1 LLDSVTFNIS
11 RIVQLFAQ
19 NGESVM
25 AKALSVNQ
33 LAWQKAQILLNNPD
47 YYGVEV
53 TKSTGGATIIDAGV
67 KAPGGFEAGK
77 ILTELCLG
85 GAGKV
90 ELGMKTYGDLTFPS
104 VTITSDYPAI
114 AMLGSQFAGWRI
126 KDGDNIAIGSG
137 PVRAI
142 ALKPKEI
149 YEELQ
154 YTDQSEQAVITLESN
169 LLPSDILVDKV
180 CKAAN
185 VTASNLLIVVA
196 PTASVAGL
204 TQVAGRV
211 VEVGIHKLH
220 TLGLDPKVIRYA
232 MGYAPIPPV
241 GPDFEVAMARTNDVI
256 LYGGTVYLTVDFDD
270 ETKLQ
275 KLVNDAP
282 SINSKDYGKPFLQI
296 FLNADKD
303 FYKIDP
309 GLFAPA
315 VLMINNAKTGRTF
328 RAGQI
333 NPKVLAQALGF

>member
-1 LLDSVTFNIS
+1 
-11 RIVQLFAQ
+11 
-19 NGESVM
+19 M
-25 AKALSVNQ
+25 AKISVNQ
-33 LAWQKAQILLNNPD
+33 LAWQKAQKFLDNPV
-47 YYGVEV
+47 YYGVEI
-53 TKSTGGATIIDAGV
+53 TKSAAGATIIDAGV

-77 ILTELCLG
+77 LLTEICLG
-85 GAGKV
+85 GAGKA
-90 ELGMKTYGDLTFPS
+90 ELGYKSYGDLDFPS
-104 VTITSDYPAI
+104 ITITSDYPAI

-154 YTDQSEQAVITLESN
+154 YVDASDKAVITLESN
-169 LLPSDILVDKV
+169 ILPSDALVEKV
-180 CKAAN
+180 CKA
-185 VTASNLLIVVA
+185 SNILPQNLIIVVA
-196 PTASVAGL
+196 PTASIAGL

-220 TLGLDPKVIRYA
+220 TLGFDPKTIRYA

-256 LYGGTVYLTVDFDD
+256 LYGGTVYLTVDYDD
-270 ETKLQ
+270 DAKLQ
-275 KLVNDAP
+275 DVVKKAP
-282 SINSKDYGKPFLQI
+282 SINSKDYGKPFLDI

-303 FYKIDP
+303 FYKIDS

-328 RAGQI
+328 KAGKI

>member
-1 LLDSVTFNIS
+1 
-11 RIVQLFAQ
+11 
-19 NGESVM
+19 M
-25 AKALSVNQ
+25 AKISVNQ
-33 LAWQKAQILLNNPD
+33 LAWQKAQNLLDNPV
-47 YYGVEV
+47 YYGVEI
-53 TKSTGGATIIDAGV
+53 TKSNAGATIIDAGV
-67 KAPGGFEAGK
+67 KAAGGFEAGK
-77 ILTELCLG
+77 MLTELCLG
-85 GAGKV
+85 GAGKA
-90 ELGMKTYGDLTFPS
+90 ELGYKNYGDLEFPS
-104 VTITSDYPAI
+104 VTITSDNPAI

-149 YEELQ
+149 YEELH
-154 YTDQSEQAVITLESN
+154 YSDVSDKAVITLESN
-169 LLPSDILVDKV
+169 VLPSDVLVEKV
-180 CKAAN
+180 CKA
-185 VTASNLLIVVA
+185 SNINPQNLIIVVA

-220 TLGLDPKVIRYA
+220 TMGLDPKVIRYA

-256 LYGGTVYLTVDFDD
+256 LYGGTVYLTVDYDD
-270 ETKLQ
+270 EAKLQ
-275 KLVNDAP
+275 KLVKDAP
-282 SINSKDYGKPFLQI
+282 SINSKDYGKPFLDI
-296 FLNADKD
+296 FLNAGKD

-328 RAGQI
+328 KAGQI